1 MKKFVK
7 RLLVMLTAAVLVTA
21 GTVPAKAAERG
32 LATKEDTNAD
42 KPSINGVC
50 GILMDAK
57 TGKILYAKNIDKKSY
72 PASITKIL
80 TTLVAIENNDDL
92 YSTVKFSRHA
102 VNSIEPGSTH
112 IGIKA
117 GEEIPLMDVLY
128 GIMLESANEACNG
141 VAEHT
146 SGSIEKFADL
156 MNKKAKEIGCKGSHF
171 MNPNGLHNDKHYV
184 TARDMALITKAALQN
199 PMFRKIAC
207 SSHYFMSGT
216 NKEKKGRELWNH
228 HKMVKQTMFL
238 YKGVEGGKTEYT
250 TRAGGTLVTFAKRGD
265 TELISVI
272 LRGNGYEL
280 YRDTIKLFD
289 YGFKNYKSVAP
300 FAGLNCDLSENQENP
315 VTQMACKLSPYQ
327 LPLGGSLSD
336 FSVLLTKDQDSAE
349 LKVYTENNKIYASYG
364 DEDLGSTK
372 ISY

>member
-184 TARDMALITKAALQN
+184 
-199 PMFRKIAC
+199 
-207 SSHYFMSGT
+207 S
-216 NKEKKGRELWNH
+216 
-228 HKMVKQTMFL
+228 
-238 YKGVEGGKTEYT
+238 
-250 TRAGGTLVTFAKRGD
+250 
-265 TELISVI
+265 
-272 LRGNGYEL
+272 
-280 YRDTIKLFD
+280 
-289 YGFKNYKSVAP
+289 
-300 FAGLNCDLSENQENP
+300 
-315 VTQMACKLSPYQ
+315 
-327 LPLGGSLSD
+327 LPG
-336 FSVLLTKDQDSAE
+336 
-349 LKVYTENNKIYASYG
+349 IWR
-364 DEDLGSTK
+364 
-372 ISY
+372 